1 LKFIQT
7 IIYSN
12 IWIALGATSLTLE
25 TYLVLNFEF
34 NFYVLFFVF
43 FSTLFT
49 YNFQRI
55 IKIKN
60 TIYLFKSEH
69 INWMKKNIKWV
80 YAITIVSFFT
90 AFYLLFF
97 LKVETFFL
105 LPLIGFFSFFY
116 ICKIPFL
123 KQKNLREIQ
132 GIKLFVISITW
143 TLTCVFFPFFNNE
156 LQVFSSTVLM
166 YALSVFLFMISITI
180 PFDIRDM
187 EKDEKEIKTI
197 PQILGEKKS
206 IYLALFFLTLS
217 VVLKIILVEKLV
229 VGILIFFIITS
240 VLYLKSNHKK
250 SELYFLGWIDGLFI
264 ISIVLLILN
273 KYLIAI

>member
-1 LKFIQT
+1 MNLIRA

-12 IWIALGATSLTLE
+12 LWIALGATSLTLE
-25 TYLVLNFEF
+25 TYLILNFEI
-34 NFYVLFFVF
+34 NFHVLSFVF

-60 TIYLFKSEH
+60 THFLIESDH
-69 INWMKKNIKWV
+69 INWIKKNIKWV
-80 YAITIVSFFT
+80 YGITIAAFFT
-90 AFYLLFF
+90 AFYLLLF
-97 LKVETFFL
+97 LKLETFFL
-105 LPLIGFFSFFY
+105 LPLIGFASFFY
-116 ICKIPFL
+116 VWKLPFL
-123 KQKNLREIQ
+123 KRKNLREIK
-132 GIKLFVISITW
+132 GLKFFIISITW
-143 TLTCVFFPFFNNE
+143 TLTCIFFPFFNAE
-156 LQVFSSTVLM
+156 QSVFSSTTLI
-166 YALSVFLFMISITI
+166 YSFSVFLFMISITI
-180 PFDIRDM
+180 PFDVRDM

-217 VVLKIILVEKLV
+217 VLLKIILLDE
-229 VGILIFFIITS
+229 LIIGVLLFFTIAF

-264 ISIVLLILN
+264 LSVSLILLN
-273 KYLIAI
+273 QFLI